1 MLCFLSTI
9 FLLKKGKR
17 MEKREKKMIIY
28 LLLMVAV
35 LASLPLLGN
44 TIFAAPVMSHDT
56 FFHTQRI
63 WSIKNALLEGQ
74 IPVRIYS
81 EIYEGYGYGA
91 PLYYPD
97 IFLYFPAVLCIVGVP
112 LAISYNVFLIL
123 VNIATLFIAYYSYS
137 RIAKS
142 KQIGVLAA
150 VFYTLSTYRF
160 LDLYTRGAVGELL
173 ALTFCPLILCGLT
186 LLKRGE
192 YDKWWVVM
200 LGYTGI
206 LQSHILSFVML
217 AVMGVLYA
225 LVHFKYFLNIKSII
239 SVMKAGSLWLV
250 LNLWFLLPF
259 LKEMQALPVWG
270 TPNFWSTGAE
280 VVQLFDVF
288 LNSVIGT
295 EVFGGPIENSIPKT
309 PGVLL
314 IFSAVLLLLAMIL
327 YRDKMQGEG
336 KRILGCLLPG
346 ILATL
351 MVTNVFPWE
360 LVRRIPG
367 LRGFFPK
374 FQFMWRFNVL
384 AILFLSLAAA
394 YGFYYFFVK
403 KAANRS
409 RALVLV
415 SIIPCLFSL
424 IFTNQFAK
432 QAGQFENEEV
442 MQNGY
447 MDMMYLAPGF
457 DFIRDGVIES
467 NLEEVL
473 CTNVVHDGSGF
484 SCQLQYETDAVQ
496 EDDAYV
502 DVPLT
507 YYTGYRAYLDG
518 ASVDTTCSAKGIVRV
533 LLPMES
539 SGGYLEVGYE
549 DGIWVKVAN
558 IVSLLSWIVLLS
570 YGIGRK
576 MGFRAEGTK
585 K

>member
-1 MLCFLSTI
+1 
-9 FLLKKGKR
+9 
-17 MEKREKKMIIY
+17 MIISGI
-28 LLLMVAV
+28 LLVVAL

-44 TIFAAPVMSHDT
+44 SIYAAPVMSHDT

-63 WSIKNALLEGQ
+63 MSIKNALLEGQ
-74 IPVRIYS
+74 LPVRIYS

-91 PLYYPD
+91 SLYYPD
-97 IFLYFPAVLCIVGVP
+97 IFLYFPAVLCILGVP
-112 LAISYNVFLIL
+112 LATSYNIFLIL

-137 RIAKS
+137 HIAKDRML
-142 KQIGVLAA
+142 GAVAA
-150 VFYTLSTYRF
+150 SFYTLSTYRF

-192 YDKWWVVM
+192 LDKWWVVM

-217 AVMGVLYA
+217 AVMGVLYVA
-225 LVHFKYFLNIKSII
+225 FHLKYFLNIKAICC
-239 SVMKAGSLWLV
+239 VLKAGSLWLL

-259 LKEMQALPVWG
+259 LKEMQALPVRG
-270 TPNFWSTGAE
+270 TPNFWSTGAR

-314 IFSAVLLLLAMIL
+314 IFGAVLLLLAMIL
-327 YRDKMQGEG
+327 YRDKMQGER

-346 ILATL
+346 VLATL
-351 MVTNVFPWE
+351 MVTNIFPWE
-360 LVRRIPG
+360 LIRQIPG

-394 YGFYYFFVK
+394 YGFYYFFMRNAGNK
-403 KAANRS
+403 L
-409 RALVLV
+409 RAFILV
-415 SIIPCLFSL
+415 SIVPCVFSM
-424 IFTNQFAK
+424 IFTNQFVR
-432 QAGQFENEEV
+432 QAGQFENQEV
-442 MQNGY
+442 LRNGY

-457 DFIRDGVIES
+457 DYISEGVIES
-467 NLEEVL
+467 NLQEIW
-473 CTNVVHDGSGF
+473 CTDAVQDGNGF
-484 SCQLQYETDAVQ
+484 SCQLQYDADGVVLG
-496 EDDAYV
+496 EAYV

-518 ASVDTTCSAKGIVRV
+518 TPLDTTCSTKGIVRI
-533 LLPMES
+533 LLPVQKD
-539 SGGYLEVGYE
+539 GGYLEVRYE
-549 DGIWVKVAN
+549 DGFLIGIGN
-558 IVSLLSWIVLLS
+558 IVSLIMWIILMLGGIVRKGWRKRPLSSV
-570 YGIGRK
+570 
-576 MGFRAEGTK
+576 
-585 K
+585 